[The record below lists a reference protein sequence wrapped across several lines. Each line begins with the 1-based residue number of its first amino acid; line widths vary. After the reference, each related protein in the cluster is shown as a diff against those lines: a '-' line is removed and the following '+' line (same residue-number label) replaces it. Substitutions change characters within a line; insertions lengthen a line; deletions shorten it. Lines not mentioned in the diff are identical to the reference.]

1 MKFIDALLGRV
12 RPAAS
17 KTEALFS
24 ITTAYTTL
32 ETKLDI
38 FHADVAGI
46 CFKIIPSTTFER
58 LRADLDELLTL
69 TKRETATEYKMVK
82 DSFGYLWIVLRDK
95 DFEDIVT
102 TMHLISNTLIENGFG
117 EELLSSVFKFKK
129 RDKIIYIIYNYKSGN
144 FYPFIPITIPGDGRQ
159 RDEQY
164 ELKLGTLLRN
174 ELPVE
179 RDIEK
184 WYPMWDIPL

>member
-1 MKFIDALLGRV
+1 
-12 RPAAS
+12 
-17 KTEALFS
+17 
-24 ITTAYTTL
+24 
-32 ETKLDI
+32 
-38 FHADVAGI
+38 
-46 CFKIIPSTTFER
+46 
-58 LRADLDELLTL
+58 LTL

-117 EELLSSVFKFKK
+117 ESLLSSVFKFKK
-129 RDKIIYIIYNYKSGN
+129 RDKVIYMIYNYKSGN
-144 FYPFIPITIPGDGRQ
+144 FYPFIPMGDGRQ